1 MLLQSTEITEH
12 DYYNHTSMAFS
23 VSATNRVETEFHLMS
38 KMETEYKVAAVMLK
52 GVDLNSICLSSYV
65 SLGWFL
71 FVCLLV
77 LFYLVKKY
85 SETIEFFSQMSLTP
99 P

>member
-1 MLLQSTEITEH
+1 VLLQSTEITEH

-38 KMETEYKVAAVMLK
+38 KMEMKYKVAAVMLK

-71 FVCLLV
+71 FVCLFACFV
-77 LFYLVKKY
+77 LFSKK
-85 SETIEFFSQMSLTP
+85 IF
-99 P
+99 